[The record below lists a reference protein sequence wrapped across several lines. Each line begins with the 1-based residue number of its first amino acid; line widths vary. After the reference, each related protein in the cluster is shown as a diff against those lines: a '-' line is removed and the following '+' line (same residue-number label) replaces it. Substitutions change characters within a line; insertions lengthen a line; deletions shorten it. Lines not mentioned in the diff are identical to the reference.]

1 VSGPLTC
8 AESLCGELLSLLI
21 AGGERHRHNTGRT
34 TRVVAGMTAP
44 QQRGG
49 RPRMKSKAA
58 KLLLVLWV
66 VGAFA
71 QVALAGIFS
80 PFSFSFANSFMNS
93 LFLFP
98 FRMGGCF

>member
-1 VSGPLTC
+1 
-8 AESLCGELLSLLI
+8 
-21 AGGERHRHNTGRT
+21 
-34 TRVVAGMTAP
+34 
-44 QQRGG
+44 
-49 RPRMKSKAA
+49 MKSKAA